1 MGGLQGEGSMRLY
14 LVQHGDAIPEQV
26 DPERPLSAEGRRDV
40 EAMARLLASAGTRAV
55 RVAHSGKL
63 RAQQTAEV
71 LAAALAPAAVLEIM
85 TGLNPNDAVEPVARR
100 VAGWTSDTILVG
112 HLPFMG
118 RLVARLVAGHE
129 RGLVAAFVPGSVAC
143 LEQGEA
149 DRWAIT
155 WMVTPGLAPPLG

>member
-1 MGGLQGEGSMRLY
+1 
-14 LVQHGDAIPEQV
+14 
-26 DPERPLSAEGRRDV
+26 
-40 EAMARLLASAGTRAV
+40 V

-85 TGLNPNDAVEPVARR
+85 TGLNPNDPVEPVARR

-118 RLVARLVAGHE
+118 RLMARLVAGHE
-129 RGLVAAFVPGSVAC
+129 RGPVAAFVPGSVVC
-143 LEQGEA
+143 LEQG
-149 DRWAIT
+149 R
-155 WMVTPGLAPPLG
+155 GGPLGHHVDGDPRARPALELNQICQHLWRRLPGKTGRGSDEPSHIRAGPRCYCRIVVAPVATRVRRC

>member
-1 MGGLQGEGSMRLY
+1 MRLY
-14 LVQHGDAIPEQV
+14 LVQHGDALPEQV

-40 EAMARLLASAGTRAV
+40 EAVARLLASAGTRAV

-63 RAQQTAEV
+63 RARQTAEG

-85 TGLNPNDAVEPVARR
+85 TGLNPNDPVEPVARR

-118 RLVARLVAGHE
+118 RLMARLVVGHE
-129 RGLVAAFVPGSVAC
+129 HAPVAAFVPGSVVC

-149 DRWAIT
+149 GRWAIA
-155 WMVTPGLAPPLG
+155 WMVPPELTPPLG

>member
-1 MGGLQGEGSMRLY
+1 MRLY
-14 LVQHGDAIPEQV
+14 IVQHGDALPEQV
-26 DPERPLSAEGRRDV
+26 DPERPLSAKGRRDV
-40 EAMARLLASAGTRAV
+40 EAVARLLASAGTRAV

-71 LAAALAPAAVLEIM
+71 LAAALAPAAVPEIM
-85 TGLNPNDAVEPVARR
+85 TGLNPNDPVEPVARR

-129 RGLVAAFVPGSVAC
+129 RGPVAAFVPGSVVC

-149 DRWAIT
+149 GRWAIT
-155 WMVTPGLAPPLG
+155 WMVIPELAPPLG

>member
-1 MGGLQGEGSMRLY
+1 MRLY
-14 LVQHGDAIPEQV
+14 LVQHGDALPEQV

-40 EAMARLLASAGTRAV
+40 EVARLLASAGTRAV

-71 LAAALAPAAVLEIM
+71 LAAAALPQSGDHDGSQPQRSGRARGAGR
-85 TGLNPNDAVEPVARR
+85 GL
-100 VAGWTSDTILVG
+100 TSDTILVG

-129 RGLVAAFVPGSVAC
+129 RGPDAFVPGSVVC
-143 LEQGEA
+143 LEQAEA
-149 DRWAIT
+149 GGWAIT
-155 WMVTPGLAPPLG
+155 WMVIPELAPPLG

>member
-1 MGGLQGEGSMRLY
+1 MGGLQGVGTTRLY
-14 LVQHGDAIPEQV
+14 LVQHGDALPEQV
-26 DPERPLSAEGRRDV
+26 DPERPLSARGGGTSRPWPDCS
-40 EAMARLLASAGTRAV
+40 SAGTRAV

-71 LAAALAPAAVLEIM
+71 LTATLAPAAVPETM
-85 TGLNPNDAVEPVARR
+85 TGLNPNDPVEPVARR

-118 RLVARLVAGHE
+118 RLVSRLVAGHE
-129 RGLVAAFVPGSVAC
+129 RGPVAAFVPGSVVC

-149 DRWAIT
+149 GRWARRARD
-155 WMVTPGLAPPLG
+155 WS